1 MKQNRYNIS
10 LTLIHFVNYKTLHL
24 SVNKNKIIT
33 DHTEFFLKLQIKCIF
48 IKAITFYYGYL
59 DKK

>member
-10 LTLIHFVNYKTLHL
+10 LTLIYFVNYKTLHL

-33 DHTEFFLKLQIKCIF
+33 QNTDFFF
-48 IKAITFYYGYL
+48 
-59 DKK
+59 